1 MSRKQINFDPNLFSM
16 KKNKSLKNKKS
27 KSQSGGGVN
36 VMSNLRKK
44 IIKELNKKSSRE
56 HRQERIQ
63 QQQQKQH
70 EGGSNNNIKTLN
82 SEFTES
88 LNFLDN
94 NLNQYDTQPTKKQE
108 TIAKKQSS
116 LKKPVISSSINKHEG
131 ISLDLPSSLQEFDV
145 PSPDSQTTIT
155 LNPANNRVVRSENYN
170 KTKRQDPGYGCLK
183 NGIKPTY
190 KHRNVTIRNSNIK
203 FDDELEQ
210 KVYIN
215 ANEPVTNINRNIEDI
230 QEPTPVKQK
239 SNISFDFSEN
249 SENSENSE
257 KYKSYTPPPSLPP
270 TPPPIITPSPPV
282 QPEKIIETISSK
294 VGEKNTEKI
303 IKPNVRFE
311 NKNRR
316 NKTLKKILV
325 GKHGSKV
332 SVLINDNKTRK
343 KIKKEKQSLKT
354 VPIRHVK
361 EFLKSKGLIE
371 VGSSAPEDVL
381 RSLYENAKLTGE
393 IENRNG
399 EVYVNNFLEDRVNNT
414 DEMGDHK

>member
-16 KKNKSLKNKKS
+16 KKNKSLKNRKS
-27 KSQSGGGVN
+27 KSQSGGGIN

-63 QQQQKQH
+63 EQQQKQSQKQ
-70 EGGSNNNIKTLN
+70 GGSNNNIKTLN
-82 SEFTES
+82 CEFTES

-94 NLNQYDTQPTKKQE
+94 NLNQYHKQPSQKEEAVTKKQ
-108 TIAKKQSS
+108 TS
-116 LKKPVISSSINKHEG
+116 LKKPVLSPINKHEG

-155 LNPANNRVVRSENYN
+155 LNPGNNKVTRTENHN
-170 KTKRQDPGYGCLK
+170 RTKRQDPGYGCLK
-183 NGIKPTY
+183 NGVKPTY
-190 KHRNVTIRNSNIK
+190 KHRNVTIRNNNIK
-203 FDDELEQ
+203 FHDELED

-215 ANEPVTNINRNIEDI
+215 ANEPVTTISRNYENT
-230 QEPTPVKQK
+230 QMTHSTEPPKQK

-249 SENSENSE
+249 NDN
-257 KYKSYTPPPSLPP
+257 YKSYTPPPSLPP
-270 TPPPIITPSPPV
+270 TPPPTPAPPTPPS
-282 QPEKIIETISSK
+282 PEKIIETISSK
-294 VGEKNTEKI
+294 VGEKEKEKI

-311 NKNRR
+311 SKNRR
-316 NKTLKKILV
+316 NKTLKKILL
-325 GKHGSKV
+325 GKHGNKV

-354 VPIRHVK
+354 VPIRHIK
-361 EFLKSKGLIE
+361 EFLKTKGLIE
-371 VGSSAPEDVL
+371 VGSNAPEDIL
-381 RSLYENAKLTGE
+381 RTLYENAKLTGE

-414 DEMGDHK
+414 DEIGDHK